1 MNLVLIESPGKRE
14 KWQKSLG
21 PGYRVMASMGHITE
35 LAKDGEDALGFDMT
49 GDRINCRFVPR
60 GSRGKQVIKDLKL
73 AVRGAKRV
81 LFATDPDREGEII
94 SWHLAREL
102 GVNNPLRAVVSEIT
116 PSAIKKAIAAPRPLD
131 RNLVAAALGRTCLD
145 KLVGFRGSKLVWS
158 LNNGAKSVGR
168 VQSATL
174 HILCERER
182 EIQRF
187 RPEDYWS
194 VWVDYAEGFRAF
206 YAGNAPQNEDLSAT
220 EETDD
225 SSVEPSLGG
234 SSGRSSEESGD
245 SSEQGKQGEQKEQAE
260 QAERVLSQSQ
270 ADRLVAIARNHPHRA
285 ASIKGKVISKKPP
298 AAFTTSSLQQA
309 AGARLKWNPEKT
321 MQVAQKLYEG
331 GYITYMRTDSTA
343 LSAEFCAAVRRY
355 LEQTDPGN
363 VPNRVPKHKSSKGAQ
378 EAHEAIRPTEVLR
391 TPAKTKAEV
400 NAEQAALYELIWLRA
415 IAANCRN
422 AELLKT
428 KIITQSGSVY
438 WQAHG
443 RVLQFEGYLKYW
455 RDLGGDRVLPTLQRG
470 QELTLEEA
478 GADKKQTQPP
488 PRYTEPK
495 LIQTMERL
503 GIGRP
508 STYAPTV
515 KTLKAR
521 QYVKLFKGKL
531 QPTQLGME
539 VDEFL
544 GRALPELIQADFT
557 AEMEKSLDA
566 IASGNLDWQH
576 YLTRWNREYF
586 EPALKKARNVIAVT
600 PQRHSPRP
608 VSEPVSEPGGISCPN
623 CGKQMVKVPSK
634 SKRLQANHFLSCD
647 KNQGGCGTAMFWNA
661 KGRCYELPYSQ
672 RKTQTQ
678 AQDRAQYKTQTT
690 TESKTKTKTK
700 TQSKTQSK
708 AKTKTKTQSK
718 AQSKAKK
725 RTHMKAQNQAKP
737 PSSSDLTTHACPVC
751 SLPLEEYQY
760 KDKMTGKDKSMLRCS
775 NPDNRYD
782 SCQKV
787 AFFWTSRKHWWSPTF
802 GEIKS

>member
-49 GDRINCRFVPR
+49 GDRINCRFIPR

-116 PSAIKKAIAAPRPLD
+116 PSAIKKAIASPRPLD
-131 RNLVAAALGRTCLD
+131 RDLVAAALGRTCLD

-174 HILCERER
+174 HILCDRER

-206 YAGNAPQNEDLSAT
+206 YAGNVPQSEISS
-220 EETDD
+220 ETKESDD
-225 SSVEPSLGG
+225 SSALPSTD
-234 SSGRSSEESGD
+234 SDRPSNPQDTNSEKSGD
-245 SSEQGKQGEQKEQAE
+245 KVEQG
-260 QAERVLSQSQ
+260 ERVLSQSE
-270 ADRLVAIARNHPHRA
+270 ADRLVAIARSYPHQV
-285 ASIKGKVISKKPP
+285 ASIAGKLTSKKPP

-321 MQVAQKLYEG
+321 MQVAQKLYEA

-343 LSAEFCAAVRRY
+343 LSAEFCAAVRGY
-355 LEQTDPGN
+355 LEQTDPDN
-363 VPNRVPKHKSSKGAQ
+363 VPDRVAKHKSILGAQ

-391 TPAKTKAEV
+391 TPAKIKAEV

-428 KIITQSGSVY
+428 KVITQSGSVY
-438 WQAHG
+438 WQAYG

-455 RDLGGDRVLPTLQRG
+455 RDLGSDRVLPTLQRR
-470 QELTLEEA
+470 QQLTLKEA

-508 STYAPTV
+508 STYAPTI

-521 QYVKLFKGKL
+521 DYVKLVKSKL

-566 IASGNLDWQH
+566 IASGNLDWQQ

-600 PQRHSPRP
+600 PQSYSPRP
-608 VSEPVSEPGGISCPN
+608 ISESVSEPAAISCPN

-634 SKRLQANHFLSCD
+634 SKKLKANHFLSCD
-647 KNQGGCGTAMFWNA
+647 KSQGGCGTVMFWNA
-661 KGRCYELPYSQ
+661 RGRCYELPYSQ
-672 RKTQTQ
+672 SQTQNQPQSQAQSKTKTKTQ
-678 AQDRAQYKTQTT
+678 
-690 TESKTKTKTK
+690 SKTKTKTK
-700 TQSKTQSK
+700 TQSTIQSK
-708 AKTKTKTQSK
+708 AKPKNQSTTKSKTK
-718 AQSKAKK
+718 SKAKAK
-725 RTHMKAQNQAKP
+725 TVPKPQYQASP
-737 PSSSDLTTHACPVC
+737 PSSCDLTTHACPVC
-751 SLPLEEYQY
+751 GLPLEEYQY
-760 KDKMTGKDKSMLRCS
+760 QDKKTGKEKSMLRCS
-775 NPDNRYD
+775 NPQNRYD

-802 GEIKS
+802 GEL